1 MLSPATSLSDAK
13 RDIFHPTSSQRCND
27 ASPAEPSDSP
37 PAPLKPQR
45 TTAKPIS
52 TVATAA
58 EDGSSNHATTLLQ
71 QPATAAA
78 LPSPNQGNAPLE
90 ETRKSGQTSH
100 TRSAKVSGGNCEL
113 WDKALRHLRESKK
126 DQDIVSIVEG
136 VVKNPADDNATA
148 EGTPS
153 TAKSL
158 AMDIKRKMEQE
169 IESQQHDSET
179 RRFVEKTVSVLNK
192 FVSVGDVAVSFDPVH
207 AALPW
212 AAVRF
217 VLVVS
222 SSAVLTACCVWTTMK
237 IGYTFFKS
245 I

>member
-1 MLSPATSLSDAK
+1 VQTFSPRVVSPTTSLSDAK
-13 RDIFHPTSSQRCND
+13 RDILHTTSSQRCND
-27 ASPAEPSDSP
+27 ASPAEPSDPP

-45 TTAKPIS
+45 TTTKPLS
-52 TVATAA
+52 TVAIAA
-58 EDGSSNHATTLLQ
+58 EDGSSNHATIPLL
-71 QPATAAA
+71 QPATAAV
-78 LPSPNQGNAPLE
+78 LPSPDQGNAPSE
-90 ETRKSGQTSH
+90 ETKKSGQMSH
-100 TRSAKVSGGNCEL
+100 TRSAKASWGNCGL
-113 WDKALRHLRESKK
+113 WDKALRHLQESKE
-126 DQDIVSIVEG
+126 DRYIVSIVEG
-136 VVKNPADDNATA
+136 FAKNLADDNATA

-158 AMDIKRKMEQE
+158 AKDIKQEMEQE

-192 FVSVGDVAVSFDPVH
+192 FVSVGDVVVNFDPVH

-222 SSAVLTACCVWTTMK
+222 SSAAPTACCVWTT
-237 IGYTFFKS
+237 
-245 I
+245 